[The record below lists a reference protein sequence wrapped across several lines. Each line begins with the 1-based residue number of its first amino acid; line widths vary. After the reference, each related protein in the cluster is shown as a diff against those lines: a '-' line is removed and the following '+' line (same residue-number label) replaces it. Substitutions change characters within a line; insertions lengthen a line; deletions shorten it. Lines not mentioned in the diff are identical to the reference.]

1 MSTSNSST
9 NAIQKKRKKSLNSS
23 PSVSNPVELDPTKLP
38 AHVAIIM
45 DGNGR
50 WAKKRLLNRINGH
63 EKGSETVRAVV
74 RTCREIGIP
83 YLTLYAFSTENWQR
97 PKTEVEALMTLLK
110 NFLLSEQKEL
120 LENNIR
126 LRVIGQVERLP
137 AKVQQA
143 LRETMTATEN
153 NTAMTLILAL
163 SYGGRAEIIRMVQ
176 EVALRVKREEV
187 DPQAITAELIAEHL
201 YTRDIP
207 DPDLLIRT
215 SGEMRISNFLLWQ
228 IAYSEIFVTPTLW
241 PDFSREELLEI
252 LKDYQSRERRFGRVD
267 SQSVK

>member
-1 MSTSNSST
+1 M
-9 NAIQKKRKKSLNSS
+9 NAIKKKRKKSLNSS
-23 PSVSNPVELDPTKLP
+23 PTSSIPVGLDTTKLP

-50 WAKKRLLNRINGH
+50 WAKKRLLNRIHGH
-63 EKGSETVRAVV
+63 EKGSDTVRTVV
-74 RTCREIGIP
+74 RTCREIGIS

-110 NFLLSEQKEL
+110 NFLRSEQKEMV
-120 LENNIR
+120 ENNIR
-126 LRVIGQVERLP
+126 LRVIGQSDRLP
-137 AKVQQA
+137 ANVQQS
-143 LRETMTATEN
+143 LHQVMSATED

-163 SYGGRAEIIRMVQ
+163 SYGGRAEIIQMVK
-176 EVALRVKREEV
+176 EVASQVKNGEI
-187 DPQAITAELIAEHL
+187 DPNAITPELIADHL

-241 PDFSREELLEI
+241 PDFGREELLQI
-252 LKDYQSRERRFGRVD
+252 LIDYQGRERRYGKV
-267 SQSVK
+267 